1 MSGRNGRRQA
11 YRRLLASRICTSLAA
26 CFLLLAFAV
35 AALGPAGLSL
45 GAAVYRLDDGLLGR
59 LYHNCPALLWQR
71 AVLPLLARPAW
82 VLPAALG
89 ILCSGLAITAAR
101 PFGPGVRRRRR

>member
-11 YRRLLASRICTSLAA
+11 HRRLLASRICTSLAA

-45 GAAVYRLDDGLLGR
+45 GTAAYRLDGDLLVR
-59 LYHNCPALLWQR
+59 LYHDCPSLLWHR
-71 AVLPLLARPAW
+71 VVLPLLARPAW

-101 PFGPGVRRRRR
+101 PFGPDVRRGRR

>member
-1 MSGRNGRRQA
+1 MTGRSARRHA
-11 YRRLLASRICTSLAA
+11 SRRLLASRVCTSLAA

-35 AALGPAGLSL
+35 AALGPVGLSL
-45 GAAVYRLDDGLLGR
+45 GAAAYRLDDGLLSR
-59 LYHNCPALLWQR
+59 FYHNCPALLWHR

-89 ILCSGLAITAAR
+89 ILCSGLAITVAQ
-101 PFGPGVRRRRR
+101 PFGPGVRRGRR